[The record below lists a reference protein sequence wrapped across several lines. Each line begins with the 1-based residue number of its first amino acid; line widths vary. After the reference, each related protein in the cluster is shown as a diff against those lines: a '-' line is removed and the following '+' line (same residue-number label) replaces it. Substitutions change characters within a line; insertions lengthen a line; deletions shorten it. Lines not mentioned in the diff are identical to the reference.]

1 MAVSCAQ
8 NGLPAAAAREAQPRR
23 LECPTSLGSRRAPR
37 PGLQEA
43 LRSNTEFVFLSAAP
57 RNCAL
62 SGSHECAAEQN
73 VIYREYDNSTG
84 GPLTGGRWV
93 LGDGTESWL
102 PRVSWRLGNEEAANG
117 RDEMSQITREHLAK
131 CAETGS
137 ASGSA
142 SKSRL
147 VLGQSQVG
155 WRFPSAAFSPR
166 LVDRTVWRAA
176 RDGLADAP
184 RAGPR
189 LAPGVTPH
197 EPQPSRARAPWGT
210 LGPPPNRVSGKFL
223 FFLGGTVL
231 EVGSRNSPL
240 PGPGTLSVNTL
251 WTWTFFLR
259 SLDGVRAWVEPED
272 GKSPCPVHGGGTAQW
287 GCWIPLPEGP

>member
-210 LGPPPNRVSGKFL
+210 LGPPPNSLREISLLSRWDCLGSGFQEQPPSWARNPL
-223 FFLGGTVL
+223 SEHLMDLDIFPSVTRRSPS
-231 EVGSRNSPL
+231 VGRARGWQESLSRAQRWDSPVGL
-240 PGPGTLSVNTL
+240 
-251 WTWTFFLR
+251 
-259 SLDGVRAWVEPED
+259 LDPFA
-272 GKSPCPVHGGGTAQW
+272 
-287 GCWIPLPEGP
+287 